1 MSYMADTGSPNSATC
16 ANSPPGPERLRHSG
30 LAKSGPPVD
39 ELSMCPTFSPRNL
52 RDLGA
57 LPTAGAV
64 VCVAACCSAVRGQ
77 AASTNRIRCRPAF
90 GRERAT
96 VPHRGTGNRCWVLEL
111 DMNTDLRARR
121 AEEGEAL
128 CTNPS
133 ADCAFAAMVDN
144 YRLMPRFPA
153 PLAGDGRRR
162 AG

>member
-1 MSYMADTGSPNSATC
+1 
-16 ANSPPGPERLRHSG
+16 
-30 LAKSGPPVD
+30 
-39 ELSMCPTFSPRNL
+39 MCPTFFPRNL

-57 LPTAGAV
+57 LPTGGGCRVRRGVLFRCEGPGSFDESHHAELASLCIHSGADL
-64 VCVAACCSAVRGQ
+64 RLEG
-77 AASTNRIRCRPAF
+77 
-90 GRERAT
+90 ERAT
-96 VPHRGTGNRCWVLEL
+96 VPHRWTRNRCWVLEL